1 MKKLKFL
8 VVIAILVDLVL
19 VFPVMLS
26 YQAIGKWMQVKG
38 IAEVFTTLTVEI
50 TLLVITAFLAYLVSR
65 ILKGTPFQRALY
77 YIAWGVL
84 MYGVGDTHL
93 LVWMYTGVEG
103 FPSFFGPAGSSI
115 AHALGVGAGFILVIL
130 GLYKI
135 ALARNSILPSNSN
148 G

>member
-1 MKKLKFL
+1 MKNLKYL
-8 VVIAILVDLVL
+8 VGVIIVIDLIL
-19 VFPVMLS
+19 VFPIMLS
-26 YQAIGKWMQVKG
+26 YKKIGEFLQLKG

-50 TLLVITAFLAYLVSR
+50 TLLVLTALIAYLVSR
-65 ILKGTPFQRALY
+65 ILKGTALQKALY
-77 YIAWGVL
+77 LIAWGVL

-103 FPSFFGPAGSSI
+103 FPSFFGQAGSSI
-115 AHALGVGAGFILVIL
+115 AHAFGVGVGFILVIL

-135 ALARNSILPSNSN
+135 AQARKDILPN

>member
-1 MKKLKFL
+1 MKNLKYL
-8 VVIAILVDLVL
+8 VGAIIVVDLVL
-19 VFPVMLS
+19 VFPIMLS
-26 YQAIGKWMQVKG
+26 YKKIGEFLQVKG

-50 TLLVITAFLAYLVSR
+50 TLLVLTSFIAYLVSR
-65 ILKGTPFQRALY
+65 ILKGTALQTALY
-77 YIAWGVL
+77 LIAWGVL

-103 FPSFFGPAGSSI
+103 FPSFFGQAGSSI
-115 AHALGVGAGFILVIL
+115 AHAFGVGIGFILVIL

-135 ALARNSILPSNSN
+135 AQARKDILPN

>member
-1 MKKLKFL
+1 MKNLKYL
-8 VVIAILVDLVL
+8 VGVIIVIDLIL
-19 VFPVMLS
+19 VFPIMLS
-26 YQAIGKWMQVKG
+26 YKKIGEFLQVKG

-50 TLLVITAFLAYLVSR
+50 TLLVLTALIAYLVSR
-65 ILKGTPFQRALY
+65 ILKGTALQKALY
-77 YIAWGVL
+77 LIAWGVL

-103 FPSFFGPAGSSI
+103 FPSFFGQAGSSI
-115 AHALGVGAGFILVIL
+115 AHAFGVGVGFILVIL

-135 ALARNSILPSNSN
+135 AQARKDILPN

>member
-1 MKKLKFL
+1 MKNLKYL
-8 VVIAILVDLVL
+8 VGAIIVIDLIL
-19 VFPVMLS
+19 VFPIMLS
-26 YQAIGKWMQVKG
+26 YKKIGEFLQVKG

-50 TLLVITAFLAYLVSR
+50 TLLVLTALIAYLVSR
-65 ILKGTPFQRALY
+65 ILKGTALQGALY
-77 YIAWGVL
+77 LIAWGVL

-103 FPSFFGPAGSSI
+103 FPSFFGQAGSSI
-115 AHALGVGAGFILVIL
+115 AHAFGVGIGFILVIL

-135 ALARNSILPSNSN
+135 AQARKDILPN

>member
-1 MKKLKFL
+1 MKNLKYL
-8 VVIAILVDLVL
+8 VGAIIVVDLVL
-19 VFPVMLS
+19 VFPIMLS
-26 YQAIGKWMQVKG
+26 YKKIGEFLQVKG

-50 TLLVITAFLAYLVSR
+50 TLLVLTAFIAYLVSR
-65 ILKGTPFQRALY
+65 ILKGTALQTPLY
-77 YIAWGVL
+77 LIAWGVL

-103 FPSFFGPAGSSI
+103 FPSFFGQAGSSI
-115 AHALGVGAGFILVIL
+115 AHAFGVGIGFILVIL

-135 ALARNSILPSNSN
+135 AQARKDILPN